1 MRKNFVGAFL
11 ALIVLLQTPL
21 AFADNRIN
29 ISVTCPAEVEELY
42 KPISSRVFL
51 AMFGSKGSIRSFYNT
66 DLSDKQKDVI
76 SSMTASERSACAAPM
91 PVETANTIANTLRYL
106 YIVTG
111 VLWLVMFSM
120 YAFDSSYLSQN
131 RNTEKSASK
140 ESPAITIL
148 RSILV
153 VAVTLPFLDWI
164 VSPFVDNEEALKE
177 KGESSVYD
185 YSVLHQLMF
194 IGVGKAISVAEDI
207 DGKLKQ
213 RYVASNPTYVIPDPD
228 YPQDTG
234 SKRIMSSDGN
244 KVSEILDF
252 GLCVAFETNGVTPNF
267 NDIVES
273 VTKDSNNYKL
283 RFTYTKGKADC
294 ALDIQMKKDLE
305 TLRAVESLKGDKD
318 LGFKMDYKSIESKTF
333 TSLAR
338 TLVDVSV
345 GYAEGLLSIV
355 SSDSDRILLDNGSAA
370 NQGVNKEINNL
381 KYWTEACPFTREEAK
396 RIASQFSKPAD
407 GYKPTQ
413 ASVAEFRAL
422 SEKCIAYLVTAKLA
436 YPKSFDGDFTS
447 EVSPVFGVKQLK
459 FDAAPLLDED
469 GNHKF
474 SDITNAR
481 RLSGRQYQTCS
492 YSTAAGNNN
501 SPEDCLKNVCGLVDS
516 NAEVTG
522 LFECAALVHVKKNA
536 SLNRY
541 YDSLGFVATPA
552 TLLTRLGRGEIAS
565 APQGVIYSFKAEYAG
580 DVSPE
585 VPLYG
590 FYKDM
595 TNVDVSMFSPTFKGT
610 DYGYDGV
617 TVIQKSSFEEIF
629 QCLINPSRVI
639 TNKDLAGDEY
649 FRVCEHPINEVHN
662 FGMYLLKMYAGYL
675 AGVGSKH
682 AQGAYDSYIEKK
694 KKIKAA
700 SDGSIK
706 GESPST
712 VIDKPIEAKKKSKN
726 ESKAK
731 QTPWSK
737 ALNSLF
743 GMLASGS
750 AIFLGGS
757 LVSMV
762 IEGEAL
768 TVPHFLAPF
777 LGKNNDENPYWS
789 DPRGSFTTASV
800 VGGFA
805 MGYLVSGNIKIKD
818 GAKPSKAQ
826 EQAMSM
832 SATTTTT
839 IGMLIL
845 SFGFVAAFIVPLVP
859 AAIFY
864 SAFISVLANLLAMV
878 FSANFHVIYAFANT
892 GSDVRKKLTILFNK
906 WLLMMLRLPLLVVG
920 FYLTY
925 SLMVTVLPS
934 FAEVTNNVI
943 VMAGLNIKLFGVID
957 ISGFVGML
965 ISYFMFLLFF
975 FIVMFATFDAITG
988 PFELTR
994 GLVFNDDSGEALG
1007 KSDSHSK
1014 IEQNLRLFK
1023 SL

>member
-1 MRKNFVGAFL
+1 MRKNLVGAFL

-21 AFADNRIN
+21 TYAGDKIS
-29 ISVTCPAEVEELY
+29 ISVTCPVEVEELY
-42 KPISSRVFL
+42 EPISSRVFL
-51 AMFGSKGSIRSFYNT
+51 AMFGPEGSIRSFYNA

-76 SSMTASERSACAAPM
+76 SSMTVSERAACAAPM

-106 YIVTG
+106 YVVTG
-111 VLWLVMFSM
+111 VLWLVMFSI

-153 VAVTLPFLDWI
+153 VAITLPFLDWI
-164 VSPFVDNEEALKE
+164 VSPFTDKDEALKE

-185 YSVLHQLMF
+185 YSALHQLMF

-207 DGKLKQ
+207 DQKLKQ
-213 RYVASNPTYVIPDPD
+213 RYVSSNPIYVIPDPD

-234 SKRIMSSDGN
+234 AKGIMSVDSN
-244 KVSEILDF
+244 KVSAILDF
-252 GLCVAFETNGVTPNF
+252 GLCVAFETNGITPNF

-273 VTKDSNNYKL
+273 VTKDDNNYKL
-283 RFTYTKGKADC
+283 RFSYTKGKADC

-305 TLRAVESLKGDKD
+305 TLKAVESLTGDKD
-318 LGFKMDYKSIESKTF
+318 LGFSMDYMPLESRIF

-345 GYAEGLLSIV
+345 GYAEGLLSTV
-355 SSDSDRILLDNGSAA
+355 SSDSDRILLDNGNAA
-370 NQGVNKEINNL
+370 SQGVNKDINNL
-381 KYWTEACPFTREEAK
+381 RYWTEACPFSREEAK
-396 RIASQFSKPAD
+396 SLASQFSKPSD
-407 GYKPTQ
+407 SYKPTQ

-422 SEKCIAYLVTAKLA
+422 SEKCIAYIVTAKLA

-447 EVSPVFGVKQLK
+447 EVNPLFGVRQLK
-459 FDAAPLLDED
+459 FDAAPLLDD
-469 GNHKF
+469 GGNYKF
-474 SDITNAR
+474 SDIRNAR

-492 YSTAAGNNN
+492 YSINSGNNN
-501 SPEDCLKNVCGLVDS
+501 APQECLKSVCGLVDP
-516 NAEVTG
+516 NAAVTG
-522 LFECAALVHVKKNA
+522 LFECAALVHVEKNA

-552 TLLTRLGRGEIAS
+552 TLLMRLGGGEIAS
-565 APQGVIYSFKAEYAG
+565 APQGVISSFKAEYSG
-580 DVSPE
+580 SVSPE
-585 VPLYG
+585 APLYG

-595 TNVDVSMFSPTFKGT
+595 TNIDVSMFFPAFKVT
-610 DYGYDGV
+610 DYGFDGV
-617 TVIQKSSFEEIF
+617 KVIQRSPFDMIF
-629 QCLINPSRVI
+629 QCLVTPSRVI
-639 TNKDLAGDEY
+639 TSKDLFGDDY
-649 FRVCEHPINEVHN
+649 FSVCEHPINEIHN

-675 AGVGSKH
+675 AGASFKH

-694 KKIKAA
+694 NKIKAA
-700 SDGSIK
+700 SDGSLTGK
-706 GESPST
+706 NPSA
-712 VIDKPIEAKKKSKN
+712 VIDKPIVANKKSKN
-726 ESKAK
+726 EAKAK
-731 QTPWSK
+731 QSPWDK
-737 ALNSLF
+737 ALGSLL

-750 AIFLGGS
+750 AIFLGGGLAS
-757 LVSMV
+757 IAV
-762 IEGEAL
+762 EGGSL
-768 TVPHFLAPF
+768 TVPRFLDPF
-777 LGKNNDENPYWS
+777 LGNNNDENPYWS
-789 DPRGSFTTASV
+789 DPSGSFTTASV

-805 MGYLVSGNIKIKD
+805 MGYLISGNIKIKD
-818 GAKPSKAQ
+818 GSKPSKAQ

-845 SFGFVAAFIVPLVP
+845 TFGFIAAFIIPLVP

-864 SAFISVLANLLAMV
+864 AAFISVLANLLAMV

-906 WLLMMLRLPLLVVG
+906 WVLMMLRLPLLVVG

-934 FAEVTNNVI
+934 FAEVSNNI
-943 VMAGLNIKLFGVID
+943 ITMAGLNVRLFGVVD
-957 ISGFVGML
+957 ISGFLGML
-965 ISYFMFLLFF
+965 LAYFIFLIFF
-975 FIVMFATFDAITG
+975 FILMFATFDAITG

-994 GLVFNDDSGEALG
+994 GIVFNDDSGEALG